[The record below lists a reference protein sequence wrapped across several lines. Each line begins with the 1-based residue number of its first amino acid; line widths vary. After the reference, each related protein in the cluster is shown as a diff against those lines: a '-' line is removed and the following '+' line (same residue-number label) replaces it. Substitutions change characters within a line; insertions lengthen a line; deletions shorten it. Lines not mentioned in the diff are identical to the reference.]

1 VSRQAKELMIAKL
14 LKMMTITTLLA
25 VVVVDIWR
33 FTTLFVEIQIFD
45 ADFGRQ
51 IRIVGVDLVELIGKE
66 SILRLGITANR

>member
-1 VSRQAKELMIAKL
+1 MIAKL
-14 LKMMTITTLLA
+14 LKMMIITTLTA